1 MGKWKGVRE
10 NLFKDPNAPLQL
22 YDLSQDIGEENDMS
36 AKHPEKVAQLEDLLK
51 EAHVE
56 SETFPLLT
64 VSQRNRKKR

>member
-22 YDLSQDIGEENDMS
+22 YDLSKDIGEENNLAD
-36 AKHPEKVAQLEDLLK
+36 KHPEKVEQLEELLK

-56 SETFPLLT
+56 SDVFPLFS
-64 VSQRNRKKR
+64 VKNKNRKKK